1 MAKTRKNR
9 KNGKGLVSRVWSP
22 FGHLFSASGESAKK
36 VGNAAGSIVKSSI
49 HAFKGV
55 GNTFAR
61 HTNMAIRG
69 VVTGKSKKNGK
80 SRKGRKSR
88 KSRK

>member
-9 KNGKGLVSRVWSP
+9 KNGSGIVSRVWSP
-22 FGHLFSASGESAKK
+22 FGHLFSASGESVKK
-36 VGNAAGSIVKSSI
+36 VGNTAGSVVKQSI
-49 HAFKGV
+49 NTFKNV

-69 VVTGKSKKNGK
+69 IT

-88 KSRK
+88 KGRNSRKGRKSRK

>member
-1 MAKTRKNR
+1 MAKTRKNQ
-9 KNGKGLVSRVWSP
+9 KNGRGLVSRVWSP
-22 FGHLFSASGESAKK
+22 FGHLFSASGESFKK
-36 VGNAAGSIVKSSI
+36 VGNTAGSVVKKSVNT
-49 HAFKGV
+49 FKSV

-69 VVTGKSKKNGK
+69 VVSGK

-88 KSRK
+88 KSRKSRK